1 MKEESRRARINFK
14 QKNSSEF
21 RVLWPGGET
30 DKAEAYIIERGMDR

>member
-14 QKNSSEF
+14 QKNCSEF

-30 DKAEAYIIERGMDR
+30 DKAEAYIIERGMER